1 VAQGK
6 PVSVIETRC
15 LRLRGLTI
23 KHETITNDAY
33 NPATL
38 PIKHE
43 TTVVWVNRD
52 TKTHTVTADN
62 GSFDSGPIAP
72 GKTYAHTFLTEGVS
86 VAYHSSL
93 HAFMHGVVN
102 VVHG

>member
-1 VAQGK
+1 MV
-6 PVSVIETRC
+6 
-15 LRLRGLTI
+15 
-23 KHETITNDAY
+23 TITNDAY

-38 PIKHE
+38 TIKHE
-43 TTVVWVNRD
+43 TTVVWVNQD
-52 TKTHTVTADN
+52 TMTHTVIADN

-86 VAYHSSL
+86 VAYHSSIHPFL
-93 HAFMHGVVN
+93 HGVVN